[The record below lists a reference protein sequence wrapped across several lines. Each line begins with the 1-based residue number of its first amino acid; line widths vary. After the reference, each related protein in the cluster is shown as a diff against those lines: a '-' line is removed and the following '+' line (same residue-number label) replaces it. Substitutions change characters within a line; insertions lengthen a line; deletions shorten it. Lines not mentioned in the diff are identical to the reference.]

1 MNNNNLSIY
10 ALPVVHF
17 DDLDH
22 AGDMPY
28 TFDCV
33 SYGDAEYTLVGPQQ
47 LISYLE
53 DRNEEGRYTALIA
66 ELNNIPHTVFV
77 ALQG

>member
-1 MNNNNLSIY
+1 MNNNLSVH

-22 AGDMPY
+22 ASDMQD

-47 LISYLE
+47 LIGYLE
-53 DRNEEGRYTALIA
+53 DRNEEDRYTALIA
-66 ELNNIPHTVFV
+66 ELQSIPATVFV

>member
-10 ALPVVHF
+10 QLSVVYF

-22 AGDMPY
+22 NEQMPY

-33 SYGDAEYTLVGPQQ
+33 SYGDAEYTLVNPQT
-47 LISYLE
+47 LVSYLQ
-53 DRNEEGRYTALIA
+53 DRNKDNRYGLLIR
-66 ELNNIPHTVFV
+66 ELDSIPDNVFV